1 MSVRFRSKERGTR
14 VKLTARQMAQVKER
28 GGDGE
33 ESKFPSF
40 PSPSPSF
47 IFGSRFI
54 SRSVKTENALPRS
67 FLDCKTVGFF
77 LKISKEI
84 GNAWRKSLT
93 RASHDCRAVEARELA
108 SLPNLALCFQPRSR
122 PFV

>member
-1 MSVRFRSKERGTR
+1 MR

-28 GGDGE
+28 EGGGE

-40 PSPSPSF
+40 
-47 IFGSRFI
+47 
-54 SRSVKTENALPRS
+54 LPLPLPPLS
-67 FLDCKTVGFF
+67 FLALVSFLARSKPKMPFLGLSWTAKQSVFF

-93 RASHDCRAVEARELA
+93 RASHACRAVEARELA
-108 SLPNLALCFQPRSR
+108 SLPSLALCFQPRSR